1 MKKNI
6 VYVLS
11 GLFIILFSLQQ
22 QLFAVKVV
30 WEILILLFI
39 IVLYE
44 YCRHGNLKENF
55 QTSNKYNP
63 NLFQIRTLMDSELE
77 KQRETF
83 IATLSHDLQTPTIA
97 QIRSLELLLNGNLG
111 ELTDEQQ
118 DMINLILE
126 SCRYMYDMVS
136 TVLSTY
142 KYENGEI
149 YLDKKNFD
157 IEALCGECCK
167 NIQNVMKEKKI
178 TLKIYN
184 SKLRT
189 NLIKADKIQIERAIT
204 NILKSSLSYA
214 YKNSEIS
221 IFLEN
226 NDGGDFIFKVKNVSP
241 YIDAG
246 LIEDLFRKY
255 TTHASKFNKVGDGLA
270 LYLAR
275 QIVETHGGEIIAKN
289 YEKEVNILGF
299 ILKTSVPLN
308 FVSAESLKNVYE
320 V

>member
-6 VYVLS
+6 VYVVS
-11 GLFIILFSLQQ
+11 GLFIILFSLLPQM
-22 QLFAVKVV
+22 FALKVV

-39 IVLYE
+39 IVLYQ
-44 YCRHGNLKENF
+44 YFRYVDLKENF
-55 QTSNKYNP
+55 QMVNKYNP
-63 NLFQIRTLMDSELE
+63 NSFQIRTLMDNELE

-83 IATLSHDLQTPTIA
+83 IATLSHDLKTPTIA
-97 QIRSLELLLNGNLG
+97 QMRSLELLLNGSLG
-111 ELTDEQQ
+111 KLSEEQK
-118 DMINLILE
+118 DMINLTLE

-157 IEALCGECCK
+157 VETLCGECCE
-167 NIQNVMKEKKI
+167 NIQNIMKEKNLA
-178 TLKIYN
+178 LKVYN

-189 NLIKADKIQIERAIT
+189 NLIKADKIQIKRAIT

-214 YKNSEIS
+214 YKNSEVS

-226 NDGGDFIFKVKNVSP
+226 NDDGDFIFKVQNISP
-241 YIDAG
+241 YIDAE
-246 LIEDLFRKY
+246 LIEDLFKKY
-255 TTHASKFNKVGDGLA
+255 TTHASKFNRVGDGLA

-275 QIVETHGGEIIAKN
+275 QIVEEHGGEIIAEN
-289 YEKEVNILGF
+289 YENEANILGF
-299 ILKTSVPLN
+299 ILKTSVPLDY
-308 FVSAESLKNVYE
+308 VPAESLKDACE